1 MSMEN
6 HIANICKSG
15 FHHLRKISR
24 IRKYLSRRSAESVVH
39 AFITSMLDFCNSV
52 LYGLPCYLIERL
64 QKVQNAAERVVILTR
79 KREHITPVLYNLHWL
94 PIKQRITYKLLL
106 LTYKALNGLA
116 PEHIS
121 DLINIY
127 VP

>member
-1 MSMEN
+1 M
-6 HIANICKSG
+6 IVFG
-15 FHHLRKISR
+15 R
-24 IRKYLSRRSAESVVH
+24 
-39 AFITSMLDFCNSV
+39 LDFCSSV
-52 LYGLPCYLIERL
+52 LHGLPCYLIERL
-64 QKVQNAAERVVILTR
+64 QKVQNAAARVVTLTR
-79 KREHITPVLYNLHWL
+79 KREHIAPVLCNLHWL

-127 VP
+127 VPRRNRRSVQSKQLVLESFNLRTYGFRNL